1 MQVFTW
7 PGKDVDMYED
17 FDGWTLSQLRERGEL
32 VQYFDRLCEE
42 IATAYIEICRNYRI
56 KEKEILVPK
65 TIKVLEP
72 VGWLEVNNYG
82 KTTVV
87 NIAELK
93 KLLNEIGNEISDD
106 YQVWMSSDEEGNEFL
121 PMLEN
126 TEFCLAIDKDEKRI
140 IFFPSHR

>member
-1 MQVFTW
+1 MAKQMIMNVA
-7 PGKDVDMYED
+7 D
-17 FDGWTLSQLRERGEL
+17 
-32 VQYFDRLCEE
+32 
-42 IATAYIEICRNYRI
+42 
-56 KEKEILVPK
+56 
-65 TIKVLEP
+65 
-72 VGWLEVNNYG
+72 
-82 KTTVV
+82 
-87 NIAELK
+87 LK